1 MGCRNRCGFTACG
14 CLGVVI
20 SIVFGAIVG
29 VLFAFGFIP
38 NIVTVAWIAFG
49 LSVLTLIF
57 LMVAAL
63 ITASGRTCILAKVLC
78 TNGICLL
85 ISTVASILIA
95 LAALAIVLTPAFI
108 SVITLVALGA
118 FFVALMTLSLM
129 AFIANIICESCGRW
143 EA

>member
-1 MGCRNRCGFTACG
+1 MGCRRCGFSACG
-14 CLGVVI
+14 CLGIVLSV
-20 SIVFGAIVG
+20 VFGAIVG
-29 VLFAFGFIP
+29 VLFAFEFIP

-63 ITASGRTCILAKVLC
+63 IAASGRTCILAKVLC

-85 ISTVASILIA
+85 LSTAASILTA
-95 LAALAIVLTPAFI
+95 LAALAIVLTFEFI
-108 SVITLVALGA
+108 SVIALVALGA
-118 FFVALMTLSLM
+118 FFFAMMTLALL